1 MVRIFAVLLVATV
14 AGGLVFNATTVAMP
28 KLFAERLSGIAQT
41 TVGIGALVCLVYVL
55 AAFAQLC
62 VGRLIDNRPLH
73 AVFLP
78 IAACQAPLLLLAATL
93 DNAAMLG
100 VSIAFMF
107 AIFGQIPINDAMV
120 ARCVDDEWR
129 SRVFAVRYV
138 ISFGASSLS
147 VPLVSILHERGGF
160 SFMYVVLAGI
170 ALTVFL
176 AALAFPRR
184 IGGQPAASLA
194 AAVAISPSSPR
205 PRPTALPADVPGST
219 GSD

>member
-1 MVRIFAVLLVATV
+1 MIRVFAALLIATT
-14 AGGLVFNATTVAMP
+14 AGGVVFNAVTVAMP
-28 KLFAERLSGIAQT
+28 KIFDERLASLTQT
-41 TVGIGALVCLVYVL
+41 TFGIGALVCLVYVL

-73 AVFLP
+73 AVFVP

-120 ARCVDDEWR
+120 ARYVDDEWR

-138 ISFGASSLS
+138 ISLGASSLS
-147 VPLVSILHERGGF
+147 VPLVSFLHERGGF

-170 ALTVFL
+170 ALTVLL

-184 IGGQPAASLA
+184 IGGQPAASPA
-194 AAVAISPSSPR
+194 AAISPSSPR